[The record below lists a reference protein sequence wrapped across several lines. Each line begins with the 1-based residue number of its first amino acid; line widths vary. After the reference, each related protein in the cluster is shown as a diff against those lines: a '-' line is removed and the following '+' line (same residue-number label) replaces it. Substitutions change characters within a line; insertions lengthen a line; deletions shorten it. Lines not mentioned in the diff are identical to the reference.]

1 MIVFVY
7 SGERPM
13 GEIAGGFG
21 EFLVGFWMGIDAGLW
36 GFEVK
41 EEKC

>member
-1 MIVFVY
+1 MFVY
-7 SGERPM
+7 IGKSSM

-21 EFLVGFWMGIDAGLW
+21 EFLLGLWIGIDEGLW

-41 EEKC
+41 EEKG